1 MDVKFESGVKF
12 VPYSQERVY
21 NKLSDLNN
29 LESLKDRI
37 GQVRE
42 KSAGRVEELSF
53 DSDSITVKVQGL
65 AITLNIIE
73 REPFRYIKFESKD
86 SPVPMNGLI
95 DILTESD
102 EKTKLKVTIHADMNV
117 FLKTMASKPLQKG
130 VEMLADILA
139 TLSY

>member
-73 REPFRYIKFESKD
+73 REPFRCIKFESKD